1 MNPGASMPLAW
12 VGFLSPGQ
20 GEGWEREVTLADAGK
35 LALTFPSFQGRI
47 LAECFPWASSAPSLL
62 LCIDDDV
69 NKNGSKMR
77 KLAAVSS
84 K

>member
-12 VGFLSPGQ
+12 VGFLSPEQ
-20 GEGWEREVTLADAGK
+20 GEGWEREATGK
-35 LALTFPSFQGRI
+35 LALTFSSFQGRI
-47 LAECFPWASSAPSLL
+47 LAEGFPWASSAPSLP
-62 LCIDDDV
+62 LCIDSDV

-77 KLAAVSS
+77 KLAATSS